1 MIPNSFSDERA
12 RPPVVVRACVAAL
25 AAAGLVWCAW
35 ATLTAGASRMI
46 SDYAVRAR
54 APAAAFAA
62 SQLTPSDP
70 ETHYALAGALADSGD
85 PAGAA
90 RAYTVAAALRPR
102 DYVIHL
108 ELGKVKDEAGDAEGA
123 LAEFREAAR
132 LAPFY
137 AQPRWQLGN
146 ALLRAGR
153 RDEAVEELRRAAE
166 SDPALYP
173 NFLQTLWYAGG
184 RDPRA
189 LASAARPRTPE
200 ETLNAVRFLIRN
212 GAAGEGVRLLRETPA
227 PPPEE
232 SKRALVKDLLT
243 AGDYADA
250 YDIWSGG
257 RGAGRGAVADG
268 GFEAEA
274 RTDDE
279 GFGWRFAQ
287 GGAGVRLSLDAD
299 SPRQGARSLRVEFN
313 GNSDPSAAPVSQL
326 VLVEPGA
333 RYRLSFSARTKELVT
348 GGLPFV
354 QVSTATKGEALAS
367 SPTLAPGTSDWRDYS
382 VEFNSPPAVEA
393 VLLSLRR
400 QPCTSS
406 PCPAF
411 GSVWLDAFELKKL

>member
-1 MIPNSFSDERA
+1 VTPKSSGDEGA
-12 RPPVVVRACVAAL
+12 RLPLAARLCVAAL

-35 ATLTAGASRMI
+35 AALAAGASRMV

-54 APAAAFAA
+54 VPAAAYSAA
-62 SQLTPSDP
+62 QLTPADP
-70 ETHYALAGALADSGD
+70 EAHYALAGTLADMGD
-85 PAGAA
+85 PAGAE
-90 RAYTVAAALRPR
+90 RAYTVAETLRPR

-108 ELGKVKDEAGDAEGA
+108 ELGKVRDEQGDAEGA

-153 RDEAVEELRRAAE
+153 REEAVENLRRAADA
-166 SDPALYP
+166 DPALYP

-184 RDPRA
+184 RDASA
-189 LASAARPRTPE
+189 LAGDARPRTPE
-200 ETLNAVRFLIRN
+200 ETLSVVRFLIRN
-212 GAAGEGVRLLRETPA
+212 GAAAEGVRLLRESAA

-232 SKRALVKDLLT
+232 SKRALLKDLLA
-243 AGDYADA
+243 AGDYVDA

-257 RGAGRGAVADG
+257 RGGGRGAVADG

-287 GGAGVRLSLDAD
+287 GGASVRLSLDTD

-313 GNSDPSAAPVSQL
+313 GASEPSAASVSQL

-333 RYRLSFSARTKELVT
+333 RYRLTFSARTKDLVT
-348 GGLPFV
+348 GGPPFV
-354 QVSTATKGEALAS
+354 QVNSAAKGEALAS

-382 VEFNSPPAVEA
+382 VEFNVPSNAEA
-393 VLLSLRR
+393 VLLSLKR

>member
-1 MIPNSFSDERA
+1 VTSESSGDKRA
-12 RPPVVVRACVAAL
+12 RLPAAARACVAAL

-35 ATLTAGASRMI
+35 ATLRAGASRVL

-54 APAAAFAA
+54 EPAAAYSA
-62 SQLTPSDP
+62 SLLTPADP
-70 ETHYALAGALADSGD
+70 EAHYALAGTLADSGD

-90 RAYTVAAALRPR
+90 RAYTAAAALRPR
-102 DYVIHL
+102 DYVIRL
-108 ELGKVKDEAGDAEGA
+108 ELGKVKDEAGDTEGA

-146 ALLRAGR
+146 ALLRAGA
-153 RDEAVEELRRAAE
+153 RDEAVENLRRAAG
-166 SDPALYP
+166 SNPALYP
-173 NFLQTLWYAGG
+173 NFLQALWYAGG
-184 RDPRA
+184 RDARA
-189 LASAARPRTPE
+189 LAADARPRTPE
-200 ETLNAVRFLIRN
+200 ETTTTVRFLIRN
-212 GAAGEGVRLLRETPA
+212 GAAGEGVRLLRESTAA
-227 PPPEE
+227 PSEE
-232 SKRALVKDLLT
+232 SKRALLKDLLA

-257 RGAGRGAVADG
+257 RGGGRGAVTDG

-279 GFGWRFAQ
+279 GFGWHFAQ
-287 GGAGVRLSLDAD
+287 GSTGVRLSLDAD

-313 GNSDPSAAPVSQL
+313 GGSEPSAASVSQL

-354 QVSTATKGEALAS
+354 QVSSAAKGEALAS
-367 SPTLAPGTSDWRDYS
+367 SPALAPGTSDWRDYS
-382 VEFNSPPAVEA
+382 VEFTTPSAVEA
-393 VLLSLRR
+393 VLIALKR

-411 GSVWLDAFELKKL
+411 GGVWLDAFELKKL